1 MKAVSIFPFLGAT
14 VLAAPLC
21 GNATGTSDTRLNLLP
36 STVTHLQLALFLEN
50 LEAEFFRSAVSN
62 LTDQDARHG
71 ASFRQ
76 TVQAAAMQEVAHQQ
90 ALANILGAAG
100 AAAVP
105 PCRYVFPS
113 TNTDE
118 FLSVG
123 KTLSVI
129 GAGATVGLV
138 GPLSATNPELV
149 QGIASIAATEARHAA
164 LFDVANDA
172 APNPTAFETP
182 IPGTW
187 AFNLALGLAVPGTCP
202 LLPPH
207 GHLAQTRCIPPGGG
221 PDAPTRFTWDAAQEP
236 FKAQS
241 AEPLYVAWVNQ
252 MRPPIYTPLGI
263 SAPGSGDA
271 KAPEGLQGAVVVVLT
286 AQNRLERLEELAA
299 ATLAGPVVLVV

>member
-1 MKAVSIFPFLGAT
+1 M
-14 VLAAPLC
+14 
-21 GNATGTSDTRLNLLP
+21 
-36 STVTHLQLALFLEN
+36 
-50 LEAEFFRSAVSN
+50 
-62 LTDQDARHG
+62 
-71 ASFRQ
+71 
-76 TVQAAAMQEVAHQQ
+76 
-90 ALANILGAAG
+90 
-100 AAAVP
+100 
-105 PCRYVFPS
+105 FPS

-138 GPLSATNPELV
+138 GPLSATNPELA

-172 APNPTAFETP
+172 APNPAAFETP

-202 LLPPH
+202 LLPP
-207 GHLAQTRCIPPGGG
+207 LAILPKLAVSPPGGG
-221 PDAPTRFTWDAAQEP
+221 LDAPTRFTWDATQEP
-236 FKAQS
+236 FKVQS

-252 MRPPIYTPLGI
+252 MRPPIYTRLDI